1 MTLAEIK
8 RQAAI
13 NVFGQGAASSASSQH
28 SGGGVCEI
36 NIGGVD
42 ASVVADFRRA
52 FNRYRDELG
61 NSQAVAVRRG
71 TIALVKSLR
80 ALTIRAK
87 KQAPMRDVRKFTG
100 YPRYITIDG
109 KALHRW
115 EVYRRRGTPDEK
127 VYVHPAESKQDARRR
142 FGQYK
147 KWGLARHSWGWF
159 MRALFHRPEQT
170 GGNPATRI
178 DDRMVE
184 GHYREIATGAHPRV
198 EVLIVN
204 RLGYITNAL
213 PPNALA
219 DAMAAATSYIDGQF
233 ETGLAEARK
242 ELK

>member
-1 MTLAEIK
+1 M
-8 RQAAI
+8 
-13 NVFGQGAASSASSQH
+13 N
-28 SGGGVCEI
+28 SGGNQQATKSGGICEI
-36 NIGGVD
+36 DIGGVD
-42 ASVVADFRRA
+42 EALVANFRRA

-80 ALTIRAK
+80 ARTIRAK
-87 KQAPMRDVRKFTG
+87 KQAPMRDVRKFMG
-100 YPRYITIDG
+100 YPRYITIAG
-109 KALHRW
+109 KALHRF
-115 EVYRRRGTPDEK
+115 EVYRHRGTPNEK

-142 FGQYK
+142 SGQYK

-184 GHYREIATGAHPRV
+184 GHYRKIVTGSNPRV

-204 RLGYITNAL
+204 KLGYINNAL
-213 PPNALA
+213 QPNALA
-219 DAMAAATSYIDGQF
+219 DAMAAATRYIDGQI
-233 ETGLAEARK
+233 ENGLAKARK